1 MPGIQ
6 RSRLAADAA
15 RDSDPIC
22 WEPGER
28 TINGLNAI
36 VRTEREGSGVTDSVF
51 LVVDHDADDL
61 ATFARAL
68 TSRYASEYE
77 IRTAATA
84 SEAHATLAA
93 LSVAGI
99 TVALLIVSRDLG
111 DADLLLLLQR
121 ARELFPS
128 ARRVLSARYLD
139 PSAFDLITGAM
150 RTGRI
155 NYFIYKPCEPV
166 VTRLYPVVDDLLG
179 GLRRTKQERGFESI
193 RIIGEQWNP
202 RSHAL
207 RDILERS
214 TVPFGFYDS
223 ESEEGRR
230 VLAQAG
236 VDGSRLP
243 VLCFYHGAVL
253 VDPTNEQTATA
264 LGVRTTPEPGL
275 YDVAIVGAGPA
286 GLAASVYAAS
296 EGLRTLLLD
305 PETIG
310 GQAGTSS
317 RIENYLGFPRGISGG
332 ELAHRAFE
340 QTQRFGVSIVF
351 TKAATRLRA
360 DGMRLIATLSDGA
373 EIESRTVVIATG
385 VAYRRL
391 DVPSV
396 ERFAGVGVFYGAA
409 MSEAPTCTGEEVL
422 IVGAGNSAGQAAIHL
437 ARFASRVTMVV
448 RGQSL
453 AASMSDYL
461 IRQIGALSNIDVRL
475 GTWVVDGHGDRRL
488 EAVTV
493 ERVDG
498 KREKLRAAGLFVLVG
513 GTPHTQ
519 WLAGTIE
526 MDAKGYI
533 LTGRDLL
540 RSGHPPSGWRLERE
554 PFFLETSMPGVFAV
568 GDARCRSV
576 KRVASAVGEGAT
588 AIQLVHEYLRAA

>member
-1 MPGIQ
+1 
-6 RSRLAADAA
+6 
-15 RDSDPIC
+15 
-22 WEPGER
+22 
-28 TINGLNAI
+28 
-36 VRTEREGSGVTDSVF
+36 VTDSVF
-51 LVVDHDADDL
+51 LVVDSDAADL
-61 ATFARAL
+61 AAFASAL

-77 IRTAATA
+77 IRPAATA
-84 SEAHATLAA
+84 SEALTA
-93 LSVAGI
+93 LSVPGI

-111 DADLLLLLQR
+111 DPDLLLLLQR

-128 ARRVLSARYLD
+128 VRRVLSARYLD
-139 PSAFDLITGAM
+139 PSAFDFITGAM

-155 NYFIYKPCEPV
+155 EYFLYKPCEPV

-179 GLRRTKQERGFESI
+179 GLRRTSQERGFEAI

-202 RSHAL
+202 RSHQL
-207 RDILERS
+207 RDLLERT

-223 ESEEGRR
+223 ESEAGRR
-230 VLAQAG
+230 ILAQAG

-243 VLCFYHGAVL
+243 VLCIHSGAVL
-253 VDPTNEQTATA
+253 VDPTNEQVAVA
-264 LGVRTTPEPGL
+264 LGARTTPEPGL

-296 EGLRTLLLD
+296 EGLRTVLFD

-340 QTQRFGVSIVF
+340 QAQRFGVSVVF
-351 TKAATRLRA
+351 SKAATRLRA

-391 DVPSV
+391 DVASV

-437 ARFASRVTMVV
+437 ARFASRVT
-448 RGQSL
+448 
-453 AASMSDYL
+453 
-461 IRQIGALSNIDVRL
+461 
-475 GTWVVDGHGDRRL
+475 
-488 EAVTV
+488 
-493 ERVDG
+493 
-498 KREKLRAAGLFVLVG
+498 
-513 GTPHTQ
+513 
-519 WLAGTIE
+519 
-526 MDAKGYI
+526 
-533 LTGRDLL
+533 
-540 RSGHPPSGWRLERE
+540 
-554 PFFLETSMPGVFAV
+554 
-568 GDARCRSV
+568 
-576 KRVASAVGEGAT
+576 ASARRTGSS
-588 AIQLVHEYLRAA
+588 

>member
-1 MPGIQ
+1 MKQ
-6 RSRLAADAA
+6 
-15 RDSDPIC
+15 
-22 WEPGER
+22 
-28 TINGLNAI
+28 
-36 VRTEREGSGVTDSVF
+36 TEREGSGVTDSVF
-51 LVVDHDADDL
+51 LVVDSDADDL
-61 ATFARAL
+61 ATFVGAL

-77 IRTAATA
+77 IRAAATA

-99 TVALLIVSRDLG
+99 SVALLIVSRDLG
-111 DADLLLLLQR
+111 DADVLLLLQR
-121 ARELFPS
+121 ARELFPG

-139 PSAFDLITGAM
+139 RSAFDFITGAL

-155 NYFIYKPCEPV
+155 DYFVYKPCEPV
-166 VTRLYPVVDDLLG
+166 VTRLYPVVEDLLG
-179 GLRRTKQERGFESI
+179 GLRRTGHERRFEVI
-193 RIIGEQWNP
+193 QVVGEQWNP
-202 RSHAL
+202 RSHRV
-207 RDILERS
+207 RDLLERS
-214 TVPFGFYDS
+214 TVPFGFYDR
-223 ESEEGRR
+223 ESEEGKRI
-230 VLAQAG
+230 LAQAG
-236 VDGSRLP
+236 ADGSHLP
-243 VLCFYHGAVL
+243 VLCFYYGAVL
-253 VDPTNEQTATA
+253 VDPTNEQVAAA

-286 GLAASVYAAS
+286 GLAASVYAGS
-296 EGLRTLLLD
+296 EGLRTVLLD

-340 QTQRFGVSIVF
+340 QLQRFGVSVVF
-351 TKAATRLRA
+351 TKAATRLRVN
-360 DGMRLIATLSDGA
+360 GNRFIATLSDGA

-391 DVPSV
+391 DVPSL
-396 ERFAGVGVFYGAA
+396 ERFAGLGVFYGAA
-409 MSEAPTCTGEEVL
+409 MSEAPSCTGEEVL

-437 ARFASRVTMVV
+437 ARFAARVTMVV

-461 IRQIGALSNIDVRL
+461 IRQIGALPNVDVRL
-475 GTWVVDGHGDRRL
+475 GTWVVEGHGHRRL
-488 EAVTV
+488 EEVTV

-540 RSGHPPSGWRLERE
+540 RSGHPPSGWKLERE
-554 PFFLETSMPGVFAV
+554 PFFLETSMPGVFAA
-568 GDARCRSV
+568 GDARYRSV

-588 AIQLVHEYLRAA
+588 AIQLIHEYLLAD

>member
-1 MPGIQ
+1 M
-6 RSRLAADAA
+6 
-15 RDSDPIC
+15 
-22 WEPGER
+22 
-28 TINGLNAI
+28 NGLNAI

-51 LVVDHDADDL
+51 LVVDNDADDL
-61 ATFARAL
+61 ATFAGAL

-128 ARRVLSARYLD
+128 ARRVLSARYVD

-155 NYFIYKPCEPV
+155 DYFLYKPCEPV

-230 VLAQAG
+230 ILAQAG

-243 VLCFYHGAVL
+243 VLCFYHGPVL

-360 DGMRLIATLSDGA
+360 DGMRLIATLSDSA

-409 MSEAPTCTGEEVL
+409 LSEAPTCTGEEVL

-461 IRQIGALSNIDVRL
+461 IRQIGPLSNIDVRL

-588 AIQLVHEYLRAA
+588 AIQLVHEYLRAV

>member
-1 MPGIQ
+1 MT
-6 RSRLAADAA
+6 
-15 RDSDPIC
+15 DP
-22 WEPGER
+22 
-28 TINGLNAI
+28 
-36 VRTEREGSGVTDSVF
+36 VF
-51 LVVDHDADDL
+51 LVVDSDADDL
-61 ATFARAL
+61 ATFVGAL

-77 IRTAATA
+77 IRAAATA
-84 SEAHATLAA
+84 SEAQATLTA

-111 DADLLLLLQR
+111 DADVLLLLQR
-121 ARELFPS
+121 TRELFPS
-128 ARRVLSARYLD
+128 ARKILSVRYVD
-139 PSAFDLITGAM
+139 PSAFDFITGAL

-155 NYFIYKPCEPV
+155 DYFLYKPCEPA

-179 GLRRTKQERGFESI
+179 GLRRIRQERGFEVI
-193 RIIGEQWNP
+193 RIIGERWNP
-202 RSHAL
+202 RSHQL
-207 RDILERS
+207 RDLLERS

-230 VLAQAG
+230 ILAQAG

-243 VLCFYHGAVL
+243 VLCFYYGAVL
-253 VDPTNEQTATA
+253 VDPTNEQVAAA

-286 GLAASVYAAS
+286 GLAASVYAGS
-296 EGLRTLLLD
+296 EGLHTVLLD

-317 RIENYLGFPRGISGG
+317 RIENYLGFPRGISGA

-340 QTQRFGVSIVF
+340 QLQRFGVSVVF
-351 TKAATRLRA
+351 TKAATRMRA
-360 DGMRLIATLSDGA
+360 NGTRIIATLSDGA

-391 DVPSV
+391 DVPSL
-396 ERFAGVGVFYGAA
+396 ERFAGAGVFYGAA
-409 MSEAPTCTGEEVL
+409 MSEAASCTGEEVL
-422 IVGAGNSAGQAAIHL
+422 IVGAGNSAGQAALHL

-461 IRQIGALSNIDVRL
+461 IRQIGALSNIDVRH

-498 KREKLRAAGLFVLVG
+498 KREKLCAAGLFVLVG

-540 RSGHPPSGWRLERE
+540 RSGHPPSGWKLKRE
-554 PFFLETSMPGVFAV
+554 PFFLETSMPGIFAA
-568 GDARCRSV
+568 GDARYRSV

-588 AIQLVHEYLRAA
+588 AIQLIHEYLHAE

>member
-1 MPGIQ
+1 M
-6 RSRLAADAA
+6 
-15 RDSDPIC
+15 
-22 WEPGER
+22 
-28 TINGLNAI
+28 NGLNAI
-36 VRTEREGSGVTDSVF
+36 VRTERGGSGLTDSVF
-51 LVVDHDADDL
+51 LVVDNDADDL
-61 ATFARAL
+61 ATFASAL

-77 IRTAATA
+77 IRAAATA

-111 DADLLLLLQR
+111 DADLLLLLRR

-128 ARRVLSARYLD
+128 ARRVLSARYVD

-155 NYFIYKPCEPV
+155 DYFLYKPCEPV

-223 ESEEGRR
+223 DSEEGRR
-230 VLAQAG
+230 ILAQAG

-243 VLCFYHGAVL
+243 VLCFYHGPVL

-332 ELAHRAFE
+332 EPAHRAFE
-340 QTQRFGVSIVF
+340 QIQRFGVSIVF

-360 DGMRLIATLSDGA
+360 DGVRLIATLSDSA

-396 ERFAGVGVFYGAA
+396 ERFAGVGVFYGGAL
-409 MSEAPTCTGEEVL
+409 SEAPTCTGEEVL

-461 IRQIGALSNIDVRL
+461 IRQIGPLSNIDVRL

-498 KREKLRAAGLFVLVG
+498 KREKLRAAG
-513 GTPHTQ
+513 
-519 WLAGTIE
+519 LAGTIE

-568 GDARCRSV
+568 GDARCCSV

-588 AIQLVHEYLRAA
+588 AIQLVHEYLRAV

>member
-1 MPGIQ
+1 MKK
-6 RSRLAADAA
+6 
-15 RDSDPIC
+15 
-22 WEPGER
+22 
-28 TINGLNAI
+28 
-36 VRTEREGSGVTDSVF
+36 TEREGSGVTDSVF
-51 LVVDHDADDL
+51 LVVDSDVDDL
-61 ATFARAL
+61 ATFVAAL

-77 IRTAATA
+77 IRAAATA
-84 SEAHATLAA
+84 SEAHATLGA

-99 TVALLIVSRDLG
+99 SVALLIVSRDLG
-111 DADLLLLLQR
+111 DADVLLLLQR
-121 ARELFPS
+121 ARELFPG

-139 PSAFDLITGAM
+139 RSAFDFITGAL

-155 NYFIYKPCEPV
+155 DYFVYKPCEPV
-166 VTRLYPVVDDLLG
+166 VTRLYPVVEDLLG
-179 GLRRTKQERGFESI
+179 GLRRTGHERRFEVI
-193 RIIGEQWNP
+193 QVVGEQWNP
-202 RSHAL
+202 RSHRV
-207 RDILERS
+207 RDLLERS
-214 TVPFGFYDS
+214 TVPFGFYDR
-223 ESEEGRR
+223 ESEEGKRI
-230 VLAQAG
+230 LAQAG
-236 VDGSRLP
+236 ADGSHLP
-243 VLCFYHGAVL
+243 VLCFYYGAVL
-253 VDPTNEQTATA
+253 VDPTNEQVAAA

-286 GLAASVYAAS
+286 GLAASVYAGS
-296 EGLRTLLLD
+296 EGLRTVLLD

-340 QTQRFGVSIVF
+340 QLQRFGVSVVF
-351 TKAATRLRA
+351 TKAATKLRA
-360 DGMRLIATLSDGA
+360 NGTRFIATLSDGT
-373 EIESRTVVIATG
+373 EIESRTVIIATG

-391 DVPSV
+391 DVPSL
-396 ERFAGVGVFYGAA
+396 ERFAGLGVFYGAA
-409 MSEAPTCTGEEVL
+409 MSEAPSCTGEEVL

-437 ARFASRVTMVV
+437 ARFAARVTMVV

-461 IRQIGALSNIDVRL
+461 IRQVGALPNVDVRL
-475 GTWVVDGHGDRRL
+475 GTWVVEGHGHRRL
-488 EAVTV
+488 EEVIV
-493 ERVDG
+493 ECVDG

-540 RSGHPPSGWRLERE
+540 RSGHPPSGWKLERE
-554 PFFLETSMPGVFAV
+554 PFFLETSMPGVFAA
-568 GDARCRSV
+568 GDARYRSV

-588 AIQLVHEYLRAA
+588 AIQLIHEYLLAD

>member
-1 MPGIQ
+1 M
-6 RSRLAADAA
+6 
-15 RDSDPIC
+15 
-22 WEPGER
+22 
-28 TINGLNAI
+28 
-36 VRTEREGSGVTDSVF
+36 TDSVF
-51 LVVDHDADDL
+51 LVVDNDADDL
-61 ATFARAL
+61 ATFAGAL

-84 SEAHATLAA
+84 SEAHTTLAA

-128 ARRVLSARYLD
+128 VRRVLSARYLD
-139 PSAFDLITGAM
+139 PSAFDLITGTM

-155 NYFIYKPCEPV
+155 EYFLYKPCEPV

-179 GLRRTKQERGFESI
+179 GLRRTSQERGFEAI

-202 RSHAL
+202 RSHQL
-207 RDILERS
+207 RDLLERT

-223 ESEEGRR
+223 ESEAGRR
-230 VLAQAG
+230 ILAQAG

-243 VLCFYHGAVL
+243 VLCIHSGAVL
-253 VDPTNEQTATA
+253 VDPTNEQVAVA
-264 LGVRTTPEPGL
+264 LGARTTPEPGL

-296 EGLRTLLLD
+296 EGLRTVLFD

-340 QTQRFGVSIVF
+340 QAQRFGVSVVF
-351 TKAATRLRA
+351 SKAATRLRA

-391 DVPSV
+391 DVPSL

-409 MSEAPTCTGEEVL
+409 MSEAPPCTGEEVL

-493 ERVDG
+493 ERADG
-498 KREKLRAAGLFVLVG
+498 KREKLCAAGLFVLVG

-519 WLAGTIE
+519 WLAGTVE

>member
-1 MPGIQ
+1 M
-6 RSRLAADAA
+6 
-15 RDSDPIC
+15 
-22 WEPGER
+22 
-28 TINGLNAI
+28 
-36 VRTEREGSGVTDSVF
+36 
-51 LVVDHDADDL
+51 
-61 ATFARAL
+61 
-68 TSRYASEYE
+68 
-77 IRTAATA
+77 
-84 SEAHATLAA
+84 
-93 LSVAGI
+93 
-99 TVALLIVSRDLG
+99 
-111 DADLLLLLQR
+111 
-121 ARELFPS
+121 
-128 ARRVLSARYLD
+128 
-139 PSAFDLITGAM
+139 
-150 RTGRI
+150 
-155 NYFIYKPCEPV
+155 
-166 VTRLYPVVDDLLG
+166 
-179 GLRRTKQERGFESI
+179 
-193 RIIGEQWNP
+193 
-202 RSHAL
+202 
-207 RDILERS
+207 
-214 TVPFGFYDS
+214 
-223 ESEEGRR
+223 
-230 VLAQAG
+230 
-236 VDGSRLP
+236 
-243 VLCFYHGAVL
+243 L

-360 DGMRLIATLSDGA
+360 DGMRLIATLSDSA

-409 MSEAPTCTGEEVL
+409 LSEAPTCTGEEVL

-461 IRQIGALSNIDVRL
+461 IRQIGPLSNIDVRL

-588 AIQLVHEYLRAA
+588 AIQLVHEYLRAV

>member
-1 MPGIQ
+1 MAQ
-6 RSRLAADAA
+6 S
-15 RDSDPIC
+15 DSI
-22 WEPGER
+22 WQER
-28 TINGLNAI
+28 IIDGLNAS
-36 VRTEREGSGVTDSVF
+36 VKKAGREGSGVTDSVF
-51 LVVDHDADDL
+51 LVVDSDADDL
-61 ATFARAL
+61 AALAGSL

-77 IRTAATA
+77 IRAVATA

-111 DADLLLLLQR
+111 DADVLLLLQR

-128 ARRVLSARYLD
+128 ARRVLSVRYVD
-139 PSAFDLITGAM
+139 PSAFDFITGAL

-155 NYFIYKPCEPV
+155 DYFVYKPCEPV
-166 VTRLYPVVDDLLG
+166 VTRLYPVVEDLLG
-179 GLRRTKQERGFESI
+179 GLRRTGQEHPFEVI
-193 RIIGEQWNP
+193 QIVGEQWNP
-202 RSHAL
+202 RSHRL
-207 RDILERS
+207 RDLLERS

-230 VLAQAG
+230 ILAQAG
-236 VDGSRLP
+236 VDGSHLP
-243 VLCFYHGAVL
+243 VLCYYYGAVL
-253 VDPTNEQTATA
+253 VDPTNEQVAAA

-286 GLAASVYAAS
+286 GLAASVYAGS
-296 EGLRTLLLD
+296 EGMRTVLLD

-317 RIENYLGFPRGISGG
+317 RIENYLGFPRGISGA

-340 QTQRFGVSIVF
+340 QLQRFGVSVVF
-351 TKAATRLRA
+351 TKAATSIRA
-360 DGMRLIATLSDGA
+360 NGTCLIATLSDGA
-373 EIESRTVVIATG
+373 EIESRTVIIATG

-391 DVPSV
+391 DVPSL

-409 MSEAPTCTGEEVL
+409 TSEAPSCTGEQVF

-437 ARFASRVTMVV
+437 ARFAARVTMVV

-453 AASMSDYL
+453 ATSMSDYL
-461 IRQIGALSNIDVRL
+461 IREIDALPNVEVRL

-498 KREKLRAAGLFVLVG
+498 TREKLCAAGLFVLVG

-519 WLAGTIE
+519 WLAGTVE

-554 PFFLETSMPGVFAV
+554 PFFLETSMPGVFAA
-568 GDARCRSV
+568 GDARYRSV

-588 AIQLVHEYLRAA
+588 AIQLIHEYLHAE

>member
-1 MPGIQ
+1 M
-6 RSRLAADAA
+6 
-15 RDSDPIC
+15 
-22 WEPGER
+22 
-28 TINGLNAI
+28 
-36 VRTEREGSGVTDSVF
+36 TDSVF
-51 LVVDHDADDL
+51 LVVDSDADDL
-61 ATFARAL
+61 AKFAGAL

-128 ARRVLSARYLD
+128 ARKVLSARYLD
-139 PSAFDLITGAM
+139 PSAFDFITGAM

-155 NYFIYKPCEPV
+155 EYFLYKPCEPV

-179 GLRRTKQERGFESI
+179 GLRRTSQERGFEAI

-202 RSHAL
+202 RSHQL
-207 RDILERS
+207 RDLLERT

-223 ESEEGRR
+223 ESEEGKRI
-230 VLAQAG
+230 LAQAG

-243 VLCFYHGAVL
+243 VLCIHSGAVL
-253 VDPTNEQTATA
+253 VDPTNEQVAVA
-264 LGVRTTPEPGL
+264 LGARTTPEPGL

-296 EGLRTLLLD
+296 EGLRTVLFD

-340 QTQRFGVSIVF
+340 QAQRFGVSVVF
-351 TKAATRLRA
+351 SKAATRLRA

-391 DVPSV
+391 DVPSL
-396 ERFAGVGVFYGAA
+396 ERFAGAGVFYGAA

-493 ERVDG
+493 ERADG
-498 KREKLRAAGLFVLVG
+498 KREKLCAAGLFVLVG

-540 RSGHPPSGWRLERE
+540 RSGHPLKGWRLERE
-554 PFFLETSMPGVFAV
+554 PFLLETSMPGVFAV

>member
-1 MPGIQ
+1 M
-6 RSRLAADAA
+6 
-15 RDSDPIC
+15 
-22 WEPGER
+22 
-28 TINGLNAI
+28 
-36 VRTEREGSGVTDSVF
+36 TDSVF
-51 LVVDHDADDL
+51 LVVDNDADDL
-61 ATFARAL
+61 ATFASAL

-77 IRTAATA
+77 IRTTATA

-139 PSAFDLITGAM
+139 PSAFDLIAGAM

-155 NYFIYKPCEPV
+155 DYFLYKPCEPV

-179 GLRRTKQERGFESI
+179 GLRPTRQERGFESI

-230 VLAQAG
+230 ILAQAS

-264 LGVRTTPEPGL
+264 LGVRTTPELGL
-275 YDVAIVGAGPA
+275 YDVAIAGAGPA

-351 TKAATRLRA
+351 TKAAARLRA

-437 ARFASRVTMVV
+437 ARFASRVTIVV

-461 IRQIGALSNIDVRL
+461 IRQIGALSNIEVRL

-519 WLAGTIE
+519 WLAGTVE

>member
-1 MPGIQ
+1 
-6 RSRLAADAA
+6 
-15 RDSDPIC
+15 
-22 WEPGER
+22 
-28 TINGLNAI
+28 
-36 VRTEREGSGVTDSVF
+36 VTDSVF
-51 LVVDHDADDL
+51 LVVDSDADDL
-61 ATFARAL
+61 ATFVGAL

-77 IRTAATA
+77 IRAAATA
-84 SEAHATLAA
+84 SEAQATLAA

-111 DADLLLLLQR
+111 DADVLLLLQR
-121 ARELFPS
+121 ARELFPGT
-128 ARRVLSARYLD
+128 RRVLSARYLD
-139 PSAFDLITGAM
+139 PSAFEFITGAL

-155 NYFIYKPCEPV
+155 DYFVYKPCEPV
-166 VTRLYPVVDDLLG
+166 ATRLYPVVEDLLG
-179 GLRRTKQERGFESI
+179 GLRRTGQERGFEVI
-193 RIIGEQWNP
+193 QIVGEQWNP
-202 RSHAL
+202 RSHQL
-207 RDILERS
+207 RDLLERS

-223 ESEEGRR
+223 ESKEGRQI
-230 VLAQAG
+230 LAEAG

-243 VLCFYHGAVL
+243 VLRFYHGAVL
-253 VDPTNEQTATA
+253 VDPTNEQAALA

-286 GLAASVYAAS
+286 GLAASVYAGS
-296 EGLRTLLLD
+296 EGLRTVLFD
-305 PETIG
+305 RETIG

-340 QTQRFGVSIVF
+340 QLQRFGVSVVF
-351 TKAATRLRA
+351 TKTAIRLRA
-360 DGMRLIATLSDGA
+360 NGTRLIATLSDGA
-373 EIESRTVVIATG
+373 EIESRTAVIATG
-385 VAYRRL
+385 VAYRHL
-391 DVPSV
+391 DVPSL
-396 ERFAGVGVFYGAA
+396 ERFVGAGVFYGAA
-409 MSEAPTCTGEEVL
+409 MSEAPSFTGEEVL
-422 IVGAGNSAGQAAIHL
+422 VVGAGNSAGQAAIHL

-461 IRQIGALSNIDVRL
+461 IRQIGALSNIDVQH
-475 GTWVVDGHGDRRL
+475 GTWVADGHGDRRL

-498 KREKLRAAGLFVLVG
+498 KREKLCVAGLFVLVG

-533 LTGRDLL
+533 LTGRDLF
-540 RSGHPPSGWRLERE
+540 RSGHPPSGWRLERD
-554 PFFLETSMPGVFAV
+554 PFFLETSMPGVFAA
-568 GDARCRSV
+568 GDARYRSV

-588 AIQLVHEYLRAA
+588 AIQLIHEYLHTE

>member
-1 MPGIQ
+1 
-6 RSRLAADAA
+6 
-15 RDSDPIC
+15 
-22 WEPGER
+22 
-28 TINGLNAI
+28 
-36 VRTEREGSGVTDSVF
+36 
-51 LVVDHDADDL
+51 
-61 ATFARAL
+61 
-68 TSRYASEYE
+68 
-77 IRTAATA
+77 
-84 SEAHATLAA
+84 
-93 LSVAGI
+93 
-99 TVALLIVSRDLG
+99 
-111 DADLLLLLQR
+111 
-121 ARELFPS
+121 
-128 ARRVLSARYLD
+128 
-139 PSAFDLITGAM
+139 M

-155 NYFIYKPCEPV
+155 EYFLYKPCEPV

-179 GLRRTKQERGFESI
+179 GLRRTSQERGFEAI

-202 RSHAL
+202 RSHQL
-207 RDILERS
+207 RDLLERT

-223 ESEEGRR
+223 ESEEGKRI
-230 VLAQAG
+230 LAQAG

-243 VLCFYHGAVL
+243 VLCIHSGAVL
-253 VDPTNEQTATA
+253 VDPTNEQVAVA
-264 LGVRTTPEPGL
+264 LGARTTPEPGL

-296 EGLRTLLLD
+296 EGLRTVLFD
-305 PETIG
+305 PQTIG

-340 QTQRFGVSIVF
+340 QAQRFGVSVVF
-351 TKAATRLRA
+351 SKAATRLRA

-391 DVPSV
+391 DVPSL

-409 MSEAPTCTGEEVL
+409 MSEAPPCTGEEVL

-475 GTWVVDGHGDRRL
+475 GTWVVDGQGDKRL

-498 KREKLRAAGLFVLVG
+498 KREKLCAAALFVLVG

-519 WLAGTIE
+519 WLAGTVE

>member
-1 MPGIQ
+1 M
-6 RSRLAADAA
+6 
-15 RDSDPIC
+15 
-22 WEPGER
+22 
-28 TINGLNAI
+28 
-36 VRTEREGSGVTDSVF
+36 TDSVF
-51 LVVDHDADDL
+51 LVVDSDADDL
-61 ATFARAL
+61 ATFVGAL

-77 IRTAATA
+77 IRAAATA

-99 TVALLIVSRDLG
+99 SVALLIVSRDLG
-111 DADLLLLLQR
+111 DADVLLLLQR
-121 ARELFPS
+121 ARELFPG

-139 PSAFDLITGAM
+139 RSAFDFITGAL

-155 NYFIYKPCEPV
+155 DYFVYKPCEPV
-166 VTRLYPVVDDLLG
+166 VTRLYPVVEDLLG
-179 GLRRTKQERGFESI
+179 GLRRTGHERRFEVI
-193 RIIGEQWNP
+193 QVVGEQWNP
-202 RSHAL
+202 RSHRV
-207 RDILERS
+207 RDLLERS
-214 TVPFGFYDS
+214 TVPFGFYDR
-223 ESEEGRR
+223 ESEEGKRI
-230 VLAQAG
+230 LAQVGA
-236 VDGSRLP
+236 DGSHLP
-243 VLCFYHGAVL
+243 VLCFYYGAVL
-253 VDPTNEQTATA
+253 VDPTNEQVAAA

-286 GLAASVYAAS
+286 GLAASVYAGS
-296 EGLRTLLLD
+296 EGLRTVLLD

-340 QTQRFGVSIVF
+340 QLQRFGVSVVF

-360 DGMRLIATLSDGA
+360 NETRFITTLSDGA

-391 DVPSV
+391 DVPSL
-396 ERFAGVGVFYGAA
+396 ERFAGLGVFYGAA
-409 MSEAPTCTGEEVL
+409 MSEAPSCTGEEVL

-437 ARFASRVTMVV
+437 ARFAARVTMVV

-461 IRQIGALSNIDVRL
+461 IRQIGALPNVDVRP
-475 GTWVVDGHGDRRL
+475 GTWVVEGHGHRRL
-488 EAVTV
+488 EEVTV

-498 KREKLRAAGLFVLVG
+498 EREKLRAAGLFVLVG

-540 RSGHPPSGWRLERE
+540 RSGHPPSGWKLERE
-554 PFFLETSMPGVFAV
+554 PFFLETSMPGVFAA
-568 GDARCRSV
+568 GDARYRSV

-588 AIQLVHEYLRAA
+588 AIQLIHEYLLAD

>member
-1 MPGIQ
+1 MSG
-6 RSRLAADAA
+6 
-15 RDSDPIC
+15 
-22 WEPGER
+22 GER

-36 VRTEREGSGVTDSVF
+36 VKTAEGEGNGLIDSVF
-51 LVVDHDADDL
+51 LVVDNDADDL
-61 ATFARAL
+61 ATFASAL

-77 IRTAATA
+77 IRAAATT

-99 TVALLIVSRDLG
+99 TVALLIVSRALG

-121 ARELFPS
+121 SRELFPR
-128 ARRVLSARYLD
+128 ARRVLSAQYLD
-139 PSAFDLITGAM
+139 PSAFDFITEAM

-155 NYFIYKPCEPV
+155 DYFLYKPCEPV
-166 VTRLYPVVDDLLG
+166 ARRLYPVIDDLVEALP
-179 GLRRTKQERGFESI
+179 RTSQERGFEAI
-193 RIIGEQWNP
+193 RIVGEQSNP
-202 RSHAL
+202 RSHRL
-207 RDILERS
+207 RDLLERS

-230 VLAQAG
+230 ILTQAG

-243 VLCFYHGAVL
+243 VLCFHNGEVR
-253 VDPTNEQTATA
+253 VDPTNEEVAVA
-264 LGVRTTPEPGL
+264 LGARTTPEPGL

-296 EGLRTLLLD
+296 EGLRTILLD
-305 PETIG
+305 RETVG

-317 RIENYLGFPRGISGG
+317 RIENYLGFPRGVSGG

-340 QTQRFGVSIVF
+340 QAQRFGASVVF
-351 TKAATRLRA
+351 TKAATRLRT
-360 DGMRLIATLSDGA
+360 DGTRLIATLSDGA
-373 EIESRTVVIATG
+373 EVESRTVVIATG

-391 DVPSV
+391 DVPGL

-409 MSEAPTCTGEEVL
+409 MSESQTCTGEEVL

-437 ARFASRVTMVV
+437 AGFASRVTMVV

-461 IRQIGALSNIDVRL
+461 IRQIGAVSNIDVRL

-488 EAVTV
+488 EAATV
-493 ERVDG
+493 ERADG

-540 RSGHPPSGWRLERE
+540 RSGHPPSGWKLVRE
-554 PFFLETSMPGVFAV
+554 PFFLETSMPGVFAA
-568 GDARCRSV
+568 GDARSRSV

-588 AIQLVHEYLRAA
+588 AIQLVHEYLRAALSPQSTDSSTPKPKLVSS

>member
-1 MPGIQ
+1 
-6 RSRLAADAA
+6 
-15 RDSDPIC
+15 
-22 WEPGER
+22 
-28 TINGLNAI
+28 
-36 VRTEREGSGVTDSVF
+36 
-51 LVVDHDADDL
+51 
-61 ATFARAL
+61 
-68 TSRYASEYE
+68 
-77 IRTAATA
+77 
-84 SEAHATLAA
+84 
-93 LSVAGI
+93 
-99 TVALLIVSRDLG
+99 
-111 DADLLLLLQR
+111 
-121 ARELFPS
+121 
-128 ARRVLSARYLD
+128 
-139 PSAFDLITGAM
+139 M

-155 NYFIYKPCEPV
+155 DYFLYKPCEPV

-179 GLRRTKQERGFESI
+179 GLRRTKQEHGFESI

-230 VLAQAG
+230 ILAQAG

-253 VDPTNEQTATA
+253 VDPTNEQTATE

-310 GQAGTSS
+310 GQAGTTS

-373 EIESRTVVIATG
+373 EVESRTVVIATG

-448 RGQSL
+448 RGPSL

-540 RSGHPPSGWRLERE
+540 RSGHLPSAWRLERE

-588 AIQLVHEYLRAA
+588 AIQLVHEYLRAV

>member
-1 MPGIQ
+1 MKKI
-6 RSRLAADAA
+6 
-15 RDSDPIC
+15 
-22 WEPGER
+22 
-28 TINGLNAI
+28 
-36 VRTEREGSGVTDSVF
+36 EREGSGVTDSVF
-51 LVVDHDADDL
+51 LVVDSDADDL
-61 ATFARAL
+61 ATFVGAL

-77 IRTAATA
+77 IRAAATA

-99 TVALLIVSRDLG
+99 SVALLIVSRDLG
-111 DADLLLLLQR
+111 DADVLLLLQR
-121 ARELFPS
+121 ARELFPG

-139 PSAFDLITGAM
+139 RSAFDFITGAL

-155 NYFIYKPCEPV
+155 DYFVYKPCEPV
-166 VTRLYPVVDDLLG
+166 VTRLYPVVEDLLG
-179 GLRRTKQERGFESI
+179 GLRRTGHERRFEVI
-193 RIIGEQWNP
+193 QVVGEQWNP
-202 RSHAL
+202 RSHRV
-207 RDILERS
+207 RDLLERS
-214 TVPFGFYDS
+214 TVPFGFYDR
-223 ESEEGRR
+223 ESEEGKRI
-230 VLAQAG
+230 LAQVGA
-236 VDGSRLP
+236 DGSHLP
-243 VLCFYHGAVL
+243 VLCFYYGAVL
-253 VDPTNEQTATA
+253 VDPTNEQVAAA

-286 GLAASVYAAS
+286 GLAASVYAGS
-296 EGLRTLLLD
+296 EGLRTVLLD

-340 QTQRFGVSIVF
+340 QLQRFGVSVVF

-360 DGMRLIATLSDGA
+360 NETRFITTLSDGA

-391 DVPSV
+391 DVPSL
-396 ERFAGVGVFYGAA
+396 ERFAGLGVFYGAA
-409 MSEAPTCTGEEVL
+409 MSEAPSCTGEEVL

-437 ARFASRVTMVV
+437 ARFAARVTMVV

-461 IRQIGALSNIDVRL
+461 IRQIGALPNVDVRP
-475 GTWVVDGHGDRRL
+475 GTWVVEGHGHRRL
-488 EAVTV
+488 EEVTV

-498 KREKLRAAGLFVLVG
+498 EREKLRAAGLFVLVG

-540 RSGHPPSGWRLERE
+540 RSGHPPSGWKLERE
-554 PFFLETSMPGVFAV
+554 PFFLETSMPGVFAA
-568 GDARCRSV
+568 GDARYRSV

-588 AIQLVHEYLRAA
+588 AIQLIHEYLLAD

>member
-1 MPGIQ
+1 M
-6 RSRLAADAA
+6 
-15 RDSDPIC
+15 
-22 WEPGER
+22 
-28 TINGLNAI
+28 
-36 VRTEREGSGVTDSVF
+36 TDSVF
-51 LVVDHDADDL
+51 LVVDSDAGDL
-61 ATFARAL
+61 ATFVGAL

-77 IRTAATA
+77 IRAAATA
-84 SEAHATLAA
+84 SEAQATLAA

-111 DADLLLLLQR
+111 DADVLLLLQR
-121 ARELFPS
+121 ARELFPG

-139 PSAFDLITGAM
+139 PSAFEFITGAL

-155 NYFIYKPCEPV
+155 DYFVYKPCEPV
-166 VTRLYPVVDDLLG
+166 VTRLYPVVEDLLG
-179 GLRRTKQERGFESI
+179 GLRRTGQERGFEVI
-193 RIIGEQWNP
+193 QIVGEQWNP
-202 RSHAL
+202 RSHRL
-207 RDILERS
+207 RDLLERS

-223 ESEEGRR
+223 ESKEGRQI
-230 VLAQAG
+230 LAEAG
-236 VDGSRLP
+236 MDGSRLP
-243 VLCFYHGAVL
+243 VLRFYHGAVL
-253 VDPTNEQTATA
+253 VDPTNEQAAVA

-286 GLAASVYAAS
+286 GLAASVYAGS
-296 EGLRTLLLD
+296 EGLRTVLLD
-305 PETIG
+305 RETIG

-340 QTQRFGVSIVF
+340 QLQRFGVSVVF
-351 TKAATRLRA
+351 TKTATRLRA
-360 DGMRLIATLSDGA
+360 NGTRLIATLSDGA
-373 EIESRTVVIATG
+373 EIESRTAVIATG
-385 VAYRRL
+385 VAYRHL
-391 DVPSV
+391 DVPSL
-396 ERFAGVGVFYGAA
+396 ERFVGAGVFYGAA
-409 MSEAPTCTGEEVL
+409 MSEAPSCTGEEVL
-422 IVGAGNSAGQAAIHL
+422 VVGAGNSAGQAAIHL

-461 IRQIGALSNIDVRL
+461 IRQIGALPNIDVQH

-498 KREKLRAAGLFVLVG
+498 KREKLCAAGLFVLVG

-533 LTGRDLL
+533 LTGRDLF
-540 RSGHPPSGWRLERE
+540 RSGHPPSGWRLERD
-554 PFFLETSMPGVFAV
+554 PFFLETSMPGVFAA
-568 GDARCRSV
+568 GDARYRSV

-588 AIQLVHEYLRAA
+588 AIQLIHEYLHTE